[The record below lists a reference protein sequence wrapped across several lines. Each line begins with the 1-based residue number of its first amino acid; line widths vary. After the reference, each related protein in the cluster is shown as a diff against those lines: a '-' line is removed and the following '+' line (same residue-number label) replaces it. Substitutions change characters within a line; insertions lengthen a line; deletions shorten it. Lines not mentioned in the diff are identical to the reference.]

1 MPRAVPRSLAG
12 KRGVKKAIPG
22 PKKKAMEIPVR
33 SLKATSISNVG
44 ASPESPAKRDEAPS
58 PTSAV
63 LRAPSRVAVIPAGS
77 WNEPMPMRKTVPS
90 SPNEV
95 MLRRSSEA
103 MAGWAGATASQLRL

>member
-58 PTSAV
+58 
-63 LRAPSRVAVIPAGS
+63 RVAVIPAGS
-77 WNEPMPMRKTVPS
+77 WNEPMPMRKKVPS